1 VDVTS
6 RTEGGSVAGGELN
19 GKRVAFVATHGVE
32 QVELE
37 RPWAAVRGAGGQP
50 LLLSIE
56 GDEIQAMNHMDK
68 GDRFD
73 VEGVVGR
80 EPPDAFDAL
89 VLPGGALNPDHL
101 RMEPTVVDFV
111 RTFVRDGKPVAAIC
125 HAPWL
130 LVEADVVADRTLT
143 SYPSLRTDIENAGG
157 RWVDEEVVVDHGL
170 VTSRSPDDL
179 DAFCRAMVEEIRE
192 GRHPRGTRARAS

>member
-1 VDVTS
+1 VTN
-6 RTEGGSVAGGELN
+6 ELHR
-19 GKRVAFVATHGVE
+19 KRVAFVATDGVE

-37 RPWAAVRGAGGQP
+37 RPWAAILDAGGRP
-50 LLLSIE
+50 ILLSVE

-80 EPPDAFDAL
+80 EPAEAFDAL

-101 RMEPTVVDFV
+101 RTEPTVVEFV
-111 RTFVRDGKPVAAIC
+111 RTFVRAGVPVAAIC

-130 LVEADVVADRTLT
+130 LVEADVVRDRTIT

-157 RWVDEEVVVDHGL
+157 RWVDEEVVVDDGL
-170 VTSRSPDDL
+170 VTSRNPGDL
-179 DAFCRAMVEEIRE
+179 DAFCRATVDAIAHHSRS
-192 GRHPRGTRARAS
+192 RRPRAS